1 MNLSQIFESQFGR
14 RPEFTVRAPGRVN
27 LIGEHTDY
35 NDGFVLPC
43 AIDFATHVAIAPN
56 GSRSVRVYAADYGE
70 RDEFS
75 LDTPIAPSDKQW
87 ANYIRGVI
95 WALAEHGFRLPEGV
109 DIAVSGN
116 VPQGAGL
123 SSSAALEVAI
133 GKAVQ
138 HVFRLPLS
146 ATEIA
151 QIGQYAENRFVGCNC
166 GIMDLLELEITEMRD
181 LLDSYDM
188 DGKHA
193 RIYVGYQGLRQLIA
207 DAATL
212 TPRQQP
218 STTLQVNS
226 RRLHSYIYNLS
237 REEGGHAL
245 SAGDSMDIWI
255 GGQTVRCKLVS
266 PQTVAAGETPEVL
279 LEAEKPLAVFE
290 GQRFLLQQNG
300 RPIAPGVVA
309 TVE

>member
-1 MNLSQIFESQFGR
+1 MSQISFLCIALLSLLLVACYPNKASSEKTANT
-14 RPEFTVRAPGRVN
+14 PPTTAPNSSRIVLLGDEMRKNILPDCIAQNICPDGSEALFLVPPPHATAAQTADMAHQAA
-27 LIGEHTDY
+27 LGVLVLDSATGPLPIIREHT
-35 NDGFVLPC
+35 L
-43 AIDFATHVAIAPN
+43 IA
-56 GSRSVRVYAADYGE
+56 RQAY
-70 RDEFS
+70 
-75 LDTPIAPSDKQW
+75 
-87 ANYIRGVI
+87 
-95 WALAEHGFRLPEGV
+95 
-109 DIAVSGN
+109 
-116 VPQGAGL
+116 
-123 SSSAALEVAI
+123 
-133 GKAVQ
+133 
-138 HVFRLPLS
+138 LPLAVFLTQS
-146 ATEIA
+146 EVLT
-151 QIGQYAENRFVGCNC
+151 NKDLK
-166 GIMDLLELEITEMRD
+166 DLLELEITEMRD

-290 GQRFLLQQNG
+290 GQRFLLQHTG

>member
-1 MNLSQIFESQFGR
+1 MSQISFLCIALLSLLLVACYPNKASSEKTANT
-14 RPEFTVRAPGRVN
+14 PPTTAPNSSRIVLLGDEMRKNILPDCIAQNICPDGSEALFLVPPPHATAAQTADMAHQAA
-27 LIGEHTDY
+27 LGVLVLDSATGPLPIIREHT
-35 NDGFVLPC
+35 L
-43 AIDFATHVAIAPN
+43 IA
-56 GSRSVRVYAADYGE
+56 RQAY
-70 RDEFS
+70 
-75 LDTPIAPSDKQW
+75 
-87 ANYIRGVI
+87 
-95 WALAEHGFRLPEGV
+95 
-109 DIAVSGN
+109 
-116 VPQGAGL
+116 
-123 SSSAALEVAI
+123 
-133 GKAVQ
+133 
-138 HVFRLPLS
+138 LPLAVFLTQS
-146 ATEIA
+146 EVLT
-151 QIGQYAENRFVGCNC
+151 NKDLK
-166 GIMDLLELEITEMRD
+166 DLLELEITEMRD

-300 RPIAPGVVA
+300 RPIALGVVA

>member
-1 MNLSQIFESQFGR
+1 MSQISFLCIALLSLLLVACYPNKASSEKTANT
-14 RPEFTVRAPGRVN
+14 PPTTAPNSSRIVLLGDEMRKNILPDCIAQNICPDGSEALFLVPPPHATAAQTADMAHQAA
-27 LIGEHTDY
+27 LGVLVLDSATGPLPIIREHT
-35 NDGFVLPC
+35 L
-43 AIDFATHVAIAPN
+43 IA
-56 GSRSVRVYAADYGE
+56 RQAY
-70 RDEFS
+70 
-75 LDTPIAPSDKQW
+75 
-87 ANYIRGVI
+87 
-95 WALAEHGFRLPEGV
+95 
-109 DIAVSGN
+109 
-116 VPQGAGL
+116 
-123 SSSAALEVAI
+123 
-133 GKAVQ
+133 
-138 HVFRLPLS
+138 LPLAVFLTQS
-146 ATEIA
+146 EVLT
-151 QIGQYAENRFVGCNC
+151 NKDLK
-166 GIMDLLELEITEMRD
+166 DLLELEITEMRD

-193 RIYVGYQGLRQLIA
+193 RIYVGYQGLQQLLA

>member
-1 MNLSQIFESQFGR
+1 MSQISFLCIALLSLLLVACYPNKASSEKTANT
-14 RPEFTVRAPGRVN
+14 PPTTAPNSSRIVLLGDEMRKNILPDCIAQNICPDGSEALFLVPPPHATAAQTADMAHQAA
-27 LIGEHTDY
+27 LGVLVLDSATGPLPIIREHT
-35 NDGFVLPC
+35 L
-43 AIDFATHVAIAPN
+43 IA
-56 GSRSVRVYAADYGE
+56 RQAY
-70 RDEFS
+70 
-75 LDTPIAPSDKQW
+75 
-87 ANYIRGVI
+87 
-95 WALAEHGFRLPEGV
+95 
-109 DIAVSGN
+109 
-116 VPQGAGL
+116 
-123 SSSAALEVAI
+123 
-133 GKAVQ
+133 
-138 HVFRLPLS
+138 LPLAVFLTQS
-146 ATEIA
+146 EVLT
-151 QIGQYAENRFVGCNC
+151 NKDLK
-166 GIMDLLELEITEMRD
+166 DLLELEITEMRD

-300 RPIAPGVVA
+300 RPIAPGVIA

>member
-1 MNLSQIFESQFGR
+1 MCQSWRFYSS
-14 RPEFTVRAPGRVN
+14 PSV
-27 LIGEHTDY
+27 
-35 NDGFVLPC
+35 VL
-43 AIDFATHVAIAPN
+43 D
-56 GSRSVRVYAADYGE
+56 
-70 RDEFS
+70 
-75 LDTPIAPSDKQW
+75 DK
-87 ANYIRGVI
+87 
-95 WALAEHGFRLPEGV
+95 E
-109 DIAVSGN
+109 
-116 VPQGAGL
+116 
-123 SSSAALEVAI
+123 
-133 GKAVQ
+133 
-138 HVFRLPLS
+138 
-146 ATEIA
+146 
-151 QIGQYAENRFVGCNC
+151 
-166 GIMDLLELEITEMRD
+166 LLELEIKEMRD
-181 LLDSYDM
+181 LLDSYEM
-188 DGKHA
+188 DDKNA
-193 RIYVGYQGLRQLIA
+193 RIYIGYQGLRQLIA

-300 RPIAPGVVA
+300 RPIALGVVA

>member
-1 MNLSQIFESQFGR
+1 MSQISFLCIALLSLLLVACYPNKASSEKTANT
-14 RPEFTVRAPGRVN
+14 PPTTAPNSSRIVLLGDEMRKNVLPDCIAQN
-27 LIGEHTDY
+27 ICPDGSEALFLVPPPHATAAQTADMAHQAALGVLVLDSATGPLPIIREHT
-35 NDGFVLPC
+35 L
-43 AIDFATHVAIAPN
+43 IA
-56 GSRSVRVYAADYGE
+56 RQAY
-70 RDEFS
+70 
-75 LDTPIAPSDKQW
+75 
-87 ANYIRGVI
+87 
-95 WALAEHGFRLPEGV
+95 
-109 DIAVSGN
+109 
-116 VPQGAGL
+116 
-123 SSSAALEVAI
+123 
-133 GKAVQ
+133 
-138 HVFRLPLS
+138 LPLAVFLTQS
-146 ATEIA
+146 EVLT
-151 QIGQYAENRFVGCNC
+151 NKDLK
-166 GIMDLLELEITEMRD
+166 DLLELEITEMRD

>member
-1 MNLSQIFESQFGR
+1 MSQISFLCIALLSLLLVACYPNKASSEKTANT
-14 RPEFTVRAPGRVN
+14 PPTTAPNSSRIVLLGDEMRKNILPDCIAQNICPDGSEALFLVPPPHATATQTADMAHQAA
-27 LIGEHTDY
+27 LGVLVLDSATGPLPIIREHT
-35 NDGFVLPC
+35 L
-43 AIDFATHVAIAPN
+43 IA
-56 GSRSVRVYAADYGE
+56 RQAY
-70 RDEFS
+70 
-75 LDTPIAPSDKQW
+75 
-87 ANYIRGVI
+87 
-95 WALAEHGFRLPEGV
+95 
-109 DIAVSGN
+109 
-116 VPQGAGL
+116 
-123 SSSAALEVAI
+123 
-133 GKAVQ
+133 
-138 HVFRLPLS
+138 LPLAVFLTQS
-146 ATEIA
+146 EVLT
-151 QIGQYAENRFVGCNC
+151 NKDLK
-166 GIMDLLELEITEMRD
+166 DLLELEITEMRD

>member
-1 MNLSQIFESQFGR
+1 MSQISFLCIALLSLLLVACYPNKASSEKTANT
-14 RPEFTVRAPGRVN
+14 PPTTAPNSSRIVLLGDEMRKNILPDCIAQNICPDGSEALFLVPPPHATAAQTADMAHQAA
-27 LIGEHTDY
+27 LGVLVLDSATGPLPIIREHT
-35 NDGFVLPC
+35 L
-43 AIDFATHVAIAPN
+43 IA
-56 GSRSVRVYAADYGE
+56 RQAY
-70 RDEFS
+70 
-75 LDTPIAPSDKQW
+75 
-87 ANYIRGVI
+87 
-95 WALAEHGFRLPEGV
+95 
-109 DIAVSGN
+109 
-116 VPQGAGL
+116 
-123 SSSAALEVAI
+123 
-133 GKAVQ
+133 
-138 HVFRLPLS
+138 LPLAVFLTQS
-146 ATEIA
+146 EVLT
-151 QIGQYAENRFVGCNC
+151 NKDLK
-166 GIMDLLELEITEMRD
+166 DLLELEITEMRD

-300 RPIAPGVVA
+300 RPLAPGVVA

>member
-1 MNLSQIFESQFGR
+1 MSQISFLCIALLSLLLVACYPNKASSEKTANT
-14 RPEFTVRAPGRVN
+14 PPTTAPNSSRIVLLGDEMRKNILPDCIAQNICPDGSEALFLVPPPHATAAQTADMAHQAA
-27 LIGEHTDY
+27 LGVLVLDSATGPLPIIREHT
-35 NDGFVLPC
+35 L
-43 AIDFATHVAIAPN
+43 IA
-56 GSRSVRVYAADYGE
+56 RQAY
-70 RDEFS
+70 
-75 LDTPIAPSDKQW
+75 
-87 ANYIRGVI
+87 
-95 WALAEHGFRLPEGV
+95 
-109 DIAVSGN
+109 
-116 VPQGAGL
+116 
-123 SSSAALEVAI
+123 
-133 GKAVQ
+133 
-138 HVFRLPLS
+138 LPLAVFLTQS
-146 ATEIA
+146 EVLT
-151 QIGQYAENRFVGCNC
+151 NKDLK
-166 GIMDLLELEITEMRD
+166 DLLELEITEMRD

-193 RIYVGYQGLRQLIA
+193 RIYVGYQGLQQLLA

-237 REEGGHAL
+237 REEGGHTL

-255 GGQTVRCKLVS
+255 GGQTVHCKLVS

-300 RPIAPGVVA
+300 RLIAVGSVA
-309 TVE
+309 TAE

>member
-1 MNLSQIFESQFGR
+1 MSQISFLCIALLSLLLVACYPNKASSEKTANT
-14 RPEFTVRAPGRVN
+14 PPTTAPNSSRIVLLGDEMRKNILPDCIAQNICPDGSEALFLVPPPHATAAQTADMAHQAA
-27 LIGEHTDY
+27 LGVLVLDSATGPLPIIREHT
-35 NDGFVLPC
+35 L
-43 AIDFATHVAIAPN
+43 IA
-56 GSRSVRVYAADYGE
+56 RQAY
-70 RDEFS
+70 
-75 LDTPIAPSDKQW
+75 
-87 ANYIRGVI
+87 
-95 WALAEHGFRLPEGV
+95 
-109 DIAVSGN
+109 
-116 VPQGAGL
+116 
-123 SSSAALEVAI
+123 
-133 GKAVQ
+133 
-138 HVFRLPLS
+138 LPLAVFLTQS
-146 ATEIA
+146 EVLT
-151 QIGQYAENRFVGCNC
+151 NKDLK
-166 GIMDLLELEITEMRD
+166 DLLELEITEMRD

-300 RPIAPGVVA
+300 RPTAVGSVA
-309 TVE
+309 TAE

>member
-1 MNLSQIFESQFGR
+1 MSQISFLCIALLS
-14 RPEFTVRAPGRVN
+14 
-27 LIGEHTDY
+27 L
-35 NDGFVLPC
+35 LL
-43 AIDFATHVAIAPN
+43 VACYPNKASSEKTANTPPTTAPN
-56 GSRSVRVYAADYGE
+56 SSRIVLLGDEMRKNILPDCIAQNICPKGSEALFLLPPPHATAAQTADM
-70 RDEFS
+70 
-75 LDTPIAPSDKQW
+75 AHQ
-87 ANYIRGVI
+87 
-95 WALAEHGFRLPEGV
+95 
-109 DIAVSGN
+109 
-116 VPQGAGL
+116 
-123 SSSAALEVAI
+123 AALGVLVVDSTTGALHITREHIIVARQAYVP
-133 GKAVQ
+133 KLAVLFTPS
-138 HVFRLPLS
+138 VVLDNK
-146 ATEIA
+146 E
-151 QIGQYAENRFVGCNC
+151 
-166 GIMDLLELEITEMRD
+166 LLELEIKEMRD
-181 LLDSYDM
+181 LLDSYEM
-188 DGKHA
+188 DDKNA
-193 RIYVGYQGLRQLIA
+193 RIYIGYQGLRQLIA

-245 SAGDSMDIWI
+245 SAGDSIDIWI

-300 RPIAPGVVA
+300 RPIALGVVA

>member
-1 MNLSQIFESQFGR
+1 MSQISFLCIALLSLLLVACYPNKASSEKTANT
-14 RPEFTVRAPGRVN
+14 PPTTAPNSSRIVLLGDEMRKNILPDCIAQNICPDGSEALFLVPPPHATAAQTADMAHQAA
-27 LIGEHTDY
+27 LGVLVLDSATGPLPIIREHT
-35 NDGFVLPC
+35 L
-43 AIDFATHVAIAPN
+43 IA
-56 GSRSVRVYAADYGE
+56 RQAY
-70 RDEFS
+70 
-75 LDTPIAPSDKQW
+75 
-87 ANYIRGVI
+87 
-95 WALAEHGFRLPEGV
+95 
-109 DIAVSGN
+109 
-116 VPQGAGL
+116 
-123 SSSAALEVAI
+123 
-133 GKAVQ
+133 
-138 HVFRLPLS
+138 LPLAVFLTQS
-146 ATEIA
+146 EVLT
-151 QIGQYAENRFVGCNC
+151 NKDLK
-166 GIMDLLELEITEMRD
+166 DLLELEITEMRD

-226 RRLHSYIYNLS
+226 RRLHSYIYNLN
-237 REEGGHAL
+237 REEGGHTL

-255 GGQTVRCKLVS
+255 GGQTVHCKLVS

>member
-1 MNLSQIFESQFGR
+1 MSQISFLCIALLSLLLVACYPNKASSEKTANT
-14 RPEFTVRAPGRVN
+14 PPTTAPNSSRIVLLGDEMRKNILPDCIAQNICPDGSEALFLVPPPHATAAQTADMAHQAA
-27 LIGEHTDY
+27 LGVLVLDSATGPLPIIREHT
-35 NDGFVLPC
+35 L
-43 AIDFATHVAIAPN
+43 IA
-56 GSRSVRVYAADYGE
+56 RQAY
-70 RDEFS
+70 
-75 LDTPIAPSDKQW
+75 
-87 ANYIRGVI
+87 
-95 WALAEHGFRLPEGV
+95 
-109 DIAVSGN
+109 
-116 VPQGAGL
+116 
-123 SSSAALEVAI
+123 
-133 GKAVQ
+133 
-138 HVFRLPLS
+138 LPLAVFLTQS
-146 ATEIA
+146 EVLT
-151 QIGQYAENRFVGCNC
+151 NKDLK
-166 GIMDLLELEITEMRD
+166 DLLELEITEMRD

-193 RIYVGYQGLRQLIA
+193 RIYVGYQGLQQLLA

-218 STTLQVNS
+218 STMLTVNS

-237 REEGGHAL
+237 REEGGHTL

-255 GGQTVRCKLVS
+255 GGQTVHCKLVS

>member
-1 MNLSQIFESQFGR
+1 MSQISFLCIALLSLLLVACYPNKASSEKTANT
-14 RPEFTVRAPGRVN
+14 PPTTAPNSSRIVLLGDEMRKNILPDCIAQNICPDGSEALFLVPPPHATAAQTADMAHQAA
-27 LIGEHTDY
+27 LGVLVLDSATGPLPIIREHT
-35 NDGFVLPC
+35 L
-43 AIDFATHVAIAPN
+43 IA
-56 GSRSVRVYAADYGE
+56 RQAY
-70 RDEFS
+70 
-75 LDTPIAPSDKQW
+75 
-87 ANYIRGVI
+87 
-95 WALAEHGFRLPEGV
+95 
-109 DIAVSGN
+109 
-116 VPQGAGL
+116 
-123 SSSAALEVAI
+123 
-133 GKAVQ
+133 
-138 HVFRLPLS
+138 LPLAVFLTQS
-146 ATEIA
+146 EVLT
-151 QIGQYAENRFVGCNC
+151 NKDLK
-166 GIMDLLELEITEMRD
+166 DLLELEITEMRD

-193 RIYVGYQGLRQLIA
+193 RIYVGYQGLQQLLA

-218 STTLQVNS
+218 STMLTVNS

-237 REEGGHAL
+237 REEGGHTL

-300 RPIAPGVVA
+300 RPIAVGVVA
-309 TVE
+309 TAE

>member
-1 MNLSQIFESQFGR
+1 MSQISFLCIALLSLLLVACYPNKASSEKTANT
-14 RPEFTVRAPGRVN
+14 PPTTAPNSSRIVLLGDEMRKNILPDCIAQNICPDGSEALFLVPPPHATAAQTADMAHQAA
-27 LIGEHTDY
+27 LGVLVLDSATGPLPIIREHT
-35 NDGFVLPC
+35 L
-43 AIDFATHVAIAPN
+43 IA
-56 GSRSVRVYAADYGE
+56 RQAY
-70 RDEFS
+70 
-75 LDTPIAPSDKQW
+75 
-87 ANYIRGVI
+87 
-95 WALAEHGFRLPEGV
+95 
-109 DIAVSGN
+109 
-116 VPQGAGL
+116 
-123 SSSAALEVAI
+123 
-133 GKAVQ
+133 
-138 HVFRLPLS
+138 LPLAVFLTQS
-146 ATEIA
+146 EVLT
-151 QIGQYAENRFVGCNC
+151 NKDLK
-166 GIMDLLELEITEMRD
+166 DLLELEITEMRD

-300 RPIAPGVVA
+300 RPIAVGSVA
-309 TVE
+309 TAE

>member
-1 MNLSQIFESQFGR
+1 MSQISFLCIALLSLLLAACYPNKASSEKTANT
-14 RPEFTVRAPGRVN
+14 PPTTAPNSSRIVLLGDEMRKNILPDCIAQNICPDGSEALFLVPPPHATAAQTADMAHQAA
-27 LIGEHTDY
+27 LGVLVLDSATGPLPIIREHT
-35 NDGFVLPC
+35 L
-43 AIDFATHVAIAPN
+43 IA
-56 GSRSVRVYAADYGE
+56 RQAY
-70 RDEFS
+70 
-75 LDTPIAPSDKQW
+75 
-87 ANYIRGVI
+87 
-95 WALAEHGFRLPEGV
+95 
-109 DIAVSGN
+109 
-116 VPQGAGL
+116 
-123 SSSAALEVAI
+123 
-133 GKAVQ
+133 
-138 HVFRLPLS
+138 LPLAVFLTQS
-146 ATEIA
+146 EVLT
-151 QIGQYAENRFVGCNC
+151 NKDLK
-166 GIMDLLELEITEMRD
+166 DLLELEITEMRD

-193 RIYVGYQGLRQLIA
+193 RIYVGYQGLQQLLA

-218 STTLQVNS
+218 STMLTVNS

-237 REEGGHAL
+237 REEGGHTL

-300 RPIAPGVVA
+300 RLIAVGSVA
-309 TVE
+309 TAE

>member
-1 MNLSQIFESQFGR
+1 MSQISFLCIALLSLLLVACYPNKASSEKTANT
-14 RPEFTVRAPGRVN
+14 PPTTAPNSSRIVLLGDEMRKNILPDCIAQNICPDGSEALFLVPPPHATAAQTADMAHQAA
-27 LIGEHTDY
+27 LGVLVLDSATGPLPIIREHT
-35 NDGFVLPC
+35 L
-43 AIDFATHVAIAPN
+43 IA
-56 GSRSVRVYAADYGE
+56 RQAY
-70 RDEFS
+70 
-75 LDTPIAPSDKQW
+75 
-87 ANYIRGVI
+87 
-95 WALAEHGFRLPEGV
+95 
-109 DIAVSGN
+109 
-116 VPQGAGL
+116 
-123 SSSAALEVAI
+123 
-133 GKAVQ
+133 
-138 HVFRLPLS
+138 LPLAVFLTQS
-146 ATEIA
+146 EVLT
-151 QIGQYAENRFVGCNC
+151 NKDLK
-166 GIMDLLELEITEMRD
+166 DLLELEITEMRD

-300 RPIAPGVVA
+300 RPIAVGVVA
-309 TVE
+309 TAE

>member
-1 MNLSQIFESQFGR
+1 MSQISFLCIALLSLLLVACYPNKASSEKTANT
-14 RPEFTVRAPGRVN
+14 PPTTAPNSSRIVLLGDEMRKNILPDCIAQNICPDGSEALFLVPPPHATAAQTADMAHQAA
-27 LIGEHTDY
+27 LGVLVLDSATGPLPIIREHT
-35 NDGFVLPC
+35 L
-43 AIDFATHVAIAPN
+43 IA
-56 GSRSVRVYAADYGE
+56 RQAY
-70 RDEFS
+70 
-75 LDTPIAPSDKQW
+75 
-87 ANYIRGVI
+87 
-95 WALAEHGFRLPEGV
+95 
-109 DIAVSGN
+109 
-116 VPQGAGL
+116 
-123 SSSAALEVAI
+123 
-133 GKAVQ
+133 
-138 HVFRLPLS
+138 LPLAVFLTQS
-146 ATEIA
+146 EVLT
-151 QIGQYAENRFVGCNC
+151 NKDLK
-166 GIMDLLELEITEMRD
+166 DLLELEITEMRD

-279 LEAEKPLAVFE
+279 LEAEKALAVFE

-300 RPIAPGVVA
+300 RLIAVGSVA
-309 TVE
+309 TAE

>member
-1 MNLSQIFESQFGR
+1 MSQISFLCIALLSLLLVACYPNKASSEKTANT
-14 RPEFTVRAPGRVN
+14 PPTTAPNSSRIVLLGDEMRKNILPDCIAQNICPDGSEALFLVPPPHATAAQTADMAHQAA
-27 LIGEHTDY
+27 LGVLVLDSATGPLPIIREHT
-35 NDGFVLPC
+35 L
-43 AIDFATHVAIAPN
+43 IA
-56 GSRSVRVYAADYGE
+56 RQAY
-70 RDEFS
+70 
-75 LDTPIAPSDKQW
+75 
-87 ANYIRGVI
+87 
-95 WALAEHGFRLPEGV
+95 
-109 DIAVSGN
+109 
-116 VPQGAGL
+116 
-123 SSSAALEVAI
+123 
-133 GKAVQ
+133 
-138 HVFRLPLS
+138 LPLAVFLTQS
-146 ATEIA
+146 EVLT
-151 QIGQYAENRFVGCNC
+151 NKDLK
-166 GIMDLLELEITEMRD
+166 DLLELEITEMRD

-266 PQTVAAGETPEVL
+266 PQTVAAGEPPEVL
-279 LEAEKPLAVFE
+279 LEAEKP
-290 GQRFLLQQNG
+290 
-300 RPIAPGVVA
+300 PGH
-309 TVE
+309 

>member
-1 MNLSQIFESQFGR
+1 MSQISFLCIALLSLLLVACYPNKASSEKTANT
-14 RPEFTVRAPGRVN
+14 PPTTAPNSSRIVLLGDEMRKNILPDCIAQNICPDGSEALFLVPPPHATAAQTADMAHQAA
-27 LIGEHTDY
+27 LGVLVLDSATGPLPIIREHT
-35 NDGFVLPC
+35 L
-43 AIDFATHVAIAPN
+43 IA
-56 GSRSVRVYAADYGE
+56 RQAY
-70 RDEFS
+70 
-75 LDTPIAPSDKQW
+75 
-87 ANYIRGVI
+87 
-95 WALAEHGFRLPEGV
+95 
-109 DIAVSGN
+109 
-116 VPQGAGL
+116 
-123 SSSAALEVAI
+123 
-133 GKAVQ
+133 
-138 HVFRLPLS
+138 LPLAVFLTQS
-146 ATEIA
+146 EVLT
-151 QIGQYAENRFVGCNC
+151 NKDLK
-166 GIMDLLELEITEMRD
+166 DLLELEITEMRD

-218 STTLQVNS
+218 STMLTVNS

-237 REEGGHAL
+237 REEGGHTL

-255 GGQTVRCKLVS
+255 GGQTVHCKLVS

-300 RPIAPGVVA
+300 RLIAVGSVA
-309 TVE
+309 TAE

>member
-1 MNLSQIFESQFGR
+1 MSQISFLCIALLSLLLVACYPNKASSEKTANT
-14 RPEFTVRAPGRVN
+14 PPTTAPNSSRIVLLGDEMRKNILPDCIAQNICPDGSEALFLVPPPHATAAQTADMAHQAA
-27 LIGEHTDY
+27 LGVLVLDSATGPLPIIREHT
-35 NDGFVLPC
+35 L
-43 AIDFATHVAIAPN
+43 IA
-56 GSRSVRVYAADYGE
+56 RQAY
-70 RDEFS
+70 
-75 LDTPIAPSDKQW
+75 
-87 ANYIRGVI
+87 
-95 WALAEHGFRLPEGV
+95 
-109 DIAVSGN
+109 
-116 VPQGAGL
+116 
-123 SSSAALEVAI
+123 
-133 GKAVQ
+133 
-138 HVFRLPLS
+138 LPLAVFLTQS
-146 ATEIA
+146 EVLT
-151 QIGQYAENRFVGCNC
+151 NKDLK
-166 GIMDLLELEITEMRD
+166 DLLELEITEMRD

-193 RIYVGYQGLRQLIA
+193 RIYVGYQGLQQLLA

-218 STTLQVNS
+218 STMLTVNS

-300 RPIAPGVVA
+300 RLIAVGSVA
-309 TVE
+309 TAE

>member
-1 MNLSQIFESQFGR
+1 MSQISFLCIALLSLLLVACYPNKASSEKTANT
-14 RPEFTVRAPGRVN
+14 PPTTAPNSSRIVLLGDEMRKNILPDCIAQNICPDGSEALFLVPPPHATAAQTADMAHQAA
-27 LIGEHTDY
+27 LGVLVLDSATGPLPIIREHT
-35 NDGFVLPC
+35 L
-43 AIDFATHVAIAPN
+43 IA
-56 GSRSVRVYAADYGE
+56 RQAY
-70 RDEFS
+70 
-75 LDTPIAPSDKQW
+75 
-87 ANYIRGVI
+87 
-95 WALAEHGFRLPEGV
+95 
-109 DIAVSGN
+109 
-116 VPQGAGL
+116 
-123 SSSAALEVAI
+123 
-133 GKAVQ
+133 
-138 HVFRLPLS
+138 LPLAVFLTQS
-146 ATEIA
+146 EVLT
-151 QIGQYAENRFVGCNC
+151 NKDLK
-166 GIMDLLELEITEMRD
+166 DLLELEITEMRD

-193 RIYVGYQGLRQLIA
+193 RIYVGYQGLRQLLA

-300 RPIAPGVVA
+300 RLIAVGSVA
-309 TVE
+309 TSE